1 MNGRHPAIEAA
12 GGGAVW
18 LALAAWRAPG
28 ADAVAWSALLVP
40 FAALVLLPLAWPL
53 FGFCA
58 ANGPGLAAAARLRLP
73 AALVLAA
80 AYALERG
87 PLAAVAT
94 LPWLV
99 WLGLAAKAGFAR
111 LRREKWL
118 RPLEGLGA
126 DLALG
131 FAFCGG
137 CAATAERAGLGAA
150 AWLAPLAWHLHGVGG
165 LLPLAAGL
173 AQRELFFLR
182 LASRALVGTILG
194 VPTAAL
200 GMTVTH
206 FGGRSAVEA
215 GAGCGLALAG
225 MAVAVL
231 QVRLALDAR
240 KQAAR
245 TRWLLG
251 AGGVALFFGMVLT
264 AAHALRGSA
273 LAAPWVGQP
282 HVPLVQAALLA
293 AGFGL
298 VGTLAWRSWRGA
310 EA

>member
-40 FAALVLLPLAWPL
+40 LAALVLLPLAWPL
-53 FGFCA
+53 FGFGA
-58 ANGPGLAAAARLRLP
+58 GEEPGLKTAARLRLP
-73 AALVLAA
+73 AALALAA
-80 AYALERG
+80 AYALDRG
-87 PLAAVAT
+87 PLAAALT

-99 WLGLAAKAGFAR
+99 WLGLAARAGFAR
-111 LRREKWL
+111 IRREKWL

-131 FAFCGG
+131 FALVGG
-137 CAATAERAGLGAA
+137 LTATAERAGLGAA
-150 AWLAPLAWHLHGVGG
+150 AWLAPLAWHFHGVGG
-165 LLPLAAGL
+165 LLPLVAGL
-173 AQRELFFLR
+173 VQRELFFLR
-182 LASRALVGTILG
+182 LASRALVGAVLG
-194 VPTAAL
+194 VPTMAL

-206 FGGRSAVEA
+206 FGGRVGVEA

-240 KQAAR
+240 KQAVR

-251 AGGVALFFGMVLT
+251 GGGTALFFGMVLT

-273 LAAPWVGQP
+273 LAAPWVSQP
-282 HVPLVQAALLA
+282 HVPLLQAALLA
-293 AGFGL
+293 LGFGL
-298 VGTLAWRSWRGA
+298 VGTLAWRSWR
-310 EA
+310 